1 MEKRLSRKERGLGKY
16 DAPLRMQ
23 FEKGYRDFR
32 RGRITNPFHPDTM
45 QHREWQR
52 GFNAAFAEQLS
63 RVQENE
69 QSRTRGQK
77 VFRGE
82 VQNV

>member
-1 MEKRLSRKERGLGKY
+1 MDKKLNRAQRGLGKY

-23 FEKGYRDFR
+23 FEKGYRDFK
-32 RGRITNPFHPDTM
+32 RGRITNPFHQDTM

-52 GFNAAFAEQLS
+52 GFDKAHADQLS

-69 QSRTRGQK
+69 QTRARGK
-77 VFRGE
+77 TVFRGQ

>member
-1 MEKRLSRKERGLGKY
+1 MEKKLSRKERGLGKY

-23 FEKGYRDFR
+23 YEKGYRDFK

-52 GFNAAFAEQLS
+52 GFNTAFADQLV

-69 QSRTRGQK
+69 QSRTRGK
-77 VFRGE
+77 RISTGE
-82 VQNV
+82 IQNV

>member
-1 MEKRLSRKERGLGKY
+1 MEAKRTRAQRGLGKY

-23 FEKGYRDFR
+23 YEKGYKDFE
-32 RGRITNPFHPDTM
+32 RGRINNPFHADTM

-52 GFNAAFAEQLS
+52 GFDTAFADQLK
-63 RVQENE
+63 RVKDNE
-69 QSRTRGQK
+69 QHRTRGK
-77 VFRGE
+77 RVPTGE

>member
-23 FEKGYRDFR
+23 FEKGYRDFK
-32 RGRITNPFHPDTM
+32 RGRVTNPFHPDTM

-52 GFNAAFAEQLS
+52 GFDTAFADQLS

-69 QSRTRGQK
+69 QFRTRGK
-77 VFRGE
+77 TVSRGE